1 MDGDLQHQPSC
12 LFKMMNEY
20 EKKKPN
26 ILVGTRNFKNLKG
39 LHFMRKFMSLFL
51 IFLINIF
58 LKKKTNDPMSGFFII
73 QKRLFYRIE
82 NRLYKKGFKI
92 LTDIIYSS
100 NKINII
106 DLSINFQKRKKNKSK
121 MSLKILFHILILI
134 LSKKINTFTF

>member
-1 MDGDLQHQPSC
+1 
-12 LFKMMNEY
+12 
-20 EKKKPN
+20 
-26 ILVGTRNFKNLKG
+26 
-39 LHFMRKFMSLFL
+39 
-51 IFLINIF
+51 
-58 LKKKTNDPMSGFFII
+58 MSGFFII